1 MYCTQC
7 GTKLP
12 DDTKVCPNCNTSFVP
27 EEEVKAAVPEVQAA
41 PQQEIPQETPQNIP
55 PQMEAQAP
63 PQPQFEQ
70 PRMMNGGFDPM
81 TGQPLAPQPPK
92 EKKPLLKN
100 KLFLGL
106 LGGGVALILAIII
119 GVIIWLQPEEIEVD
133 QFVTIEYS
141 GYDGYGDAYVY
152 LDNCIVRCHDEGN
165 RQELFRLHGY

>member
-63 PQPQFEQ
+63 QQPQFEQ

-81 TGQPLAPQPPK
+81 TGQPLNGAPAAPQQPK

-106 LGGGVALILAIII
+106 MAGGAVLLGNSPQYAEKLRAL
-119 GVIIWLQPEEIEVD
+119 GFD
-133 QFVTIEYS
+133 KEYLL
-141 GYDGYGDAYVY
+141 GFLCCY
-152 LDNCIVRCHDEGN
+152 L
-165 RQELFRLHGY
+165 FFLHF